1 MTTRRWALLAILGV
15 ALLLL
20 AGRLLA
26 GVYVDYRWFAALG
39 AASLWRTKTLLTG
52 ALDLASGGA
61 AALFIFAN
69 LYAVRHSV
77 VSIVLPRR
85 VGNVEIGQEVP
96 GSYLVGAA
104 AAIAIVAGTLLTLP
118 DRSWMSLALSRHGIP
133 FGETDPYFE
142 ADLGFFVYWL
152 PLENAL
158 HLWALI
164 TLLVAAALVIF
175 LYALTPSMR
184 WQRGSLYVSN
194 WVRRHLVVLGSI
206 LLLVLAWGD
215 RLGAY
220 RVMVHG
226 SGPSGAFTFSD
237 HHAAIPVS
245 VWLSILTVGI
255 AFVVLIFGW
264 NGQLRVAFVSLTILL
279 VLSLALRQLG
289 PVVARRASVMQSAE
303 AREAPYRQLRADYSR
318 RAYGVDRIV
327 DRGRGGTPGE
337 GLGFAG
343 PSDALGAV
351 AVWDATALERAV
363 GASRSSPGVTRG
375 VGWAP
380 SLPALEGVVLTEHP
394 RVDAGSGELD
404 ERHSSWLV
412 TRMLAAAADD
422 QGLPIFVPRAPGGT
436 DTQPDTLPTVLIY
449 DSVPGYT
456 VVTDPR
462 DQVAA
467 PSLSSGFSRL
477 AHAWGLQNFRLLS
490 SDLARTR
497 VVSRRGVRERV
508 GELAPYFVQGTNV
521 RPVVAAD
528 SLYWI
533 VDLYAASEYYPLSE
547 HYLLGRQ
554 DYSYLHY
561 AAIAA
566 VNAHTGVVTI
576 LPEGVPGPVL
586 SSWMRL
592 FPSMFAGSATLP
604 AQLLAAIP
612 PATDGARAQAEML
625 ARFGGRG
632 QAQPMGRLPWN
643 DGADSVLRHGEEPLY
658 QLPRGTL
665 VWSQVVLDSTDR
677 ITGLVLRTAG
687 QYGVTEWLAYDGG
700 NSWNT
705 LLEQLHQVI
714 DSSLTLPANTR
725 IVRGPVRAIPIGNSI
740 ALMQPAYRWKS
751 DGAPTLA
758 RVAVARD
765 SITVAGATLAS
776 ALGVTGQQP
785 GGAGGAGGAPAGSGD
800 FRTRV
805 RRLYEAMREALRR
818 GDWEAF
824 GRAYDALGRIITS
837 GTP

>member
-1 MTTRRWALLAILGV
+1 MSARRWALLAVVVV

-20 AGRLLA
+20 AGRVLA
-26 GVYVDYRWFAALG
+26 GVYVDYRWYSALG
-39 AASLWRTKTLLTG
+39 AASLWRTRALLSG
-52 ALDLASGGA
+52 MLDIASGGA

-85 VGNVEIGQEVP
+85 VGNVEIGQEIP

-104 AAIAIVAGTLLTLP
+104 AAIALIAGALLTLP
-118 DRSWMSLALSRHGIP
+118 DRSWMSLALSRHGVP

-158 HLWALI
+158 HIWALI
-164 TLLVAAALVIF
+164 TLLVAVALVVF

-206 LLLVLAWGD
+206 LLLILAWGD

-226 SGPSGAFTFSD
+226 SGPSGAFTFAD

-279 VLSLALRQLG
+279 VLSLSLRQLG
-289 PVVARRASVMQSAE
+289 PVVAQRASGIERAE
-303 AREAPYRQLRADYSR
+303 VREAPYRQLRADYSR
-318 RAYGVDRIV
+318 RAYAVDRIV
-327 DRGRGGTPGE
+327 DRGGAVAPEANVGY
-337 GLGFAG
+337 AAA
-343 PSDALGAV
+343 SDAVGAV
-351 AVWDATALERAV
+351 AVWDAAALERAL
-363 GASRSSPGVTRG
+363 GEIQSSPGVTRG
-375 VGWAP
+375 AGWAP

-394 RVDAGSGELD
+394 RIDAGSGELD
-404 ERHSSWLV
+404 EGRSSWLV
-412 TRMLAAAADD
+412 TRVLAAAADD
-422 QGLPIFVPRAPGGT
+422 QGLPIMVPRTPGGI
-436 DTQPDTLPTVLIY
+436 DTSPDTLPTVLIY

-456 VVTDPR
+456 VVTDPNG
-462 DQVAA
+462 QVAA

-490 SDLARTR
+490 SDLAPTR

-508 GELAPYFVQGTNV
+508 GELAPFFVQGTAV

-533 VDLYAASEYYPLSE
+533 VDLYAASDLYPLSE

-554 DYSYLHY
+554 EYSYLHY
-561 AAIAA
+561 AAVAT
-566 VNAHTGVVTI
+566 VNAHTGVVSI
-576 LPEGVPGPVL
+576 LPEGVPGPIVT
-586 SSWMRL
+586 SWMRL
-592 FPSMFAGSATLP
+592 FPSMFASSTSLP
-604 AQLLAAIP
+604 PQLLAAIP
-612 PATDGARAQAEML
+612 PATDGARAQAEMF

-643 DGADSVLRHGEEPLY
+643 DGADSVLRRGAAPIY

-665 VWSQVVLDSTDR
+665 IWSQVVLDSTDR
-677 ITGLVLRTAG
+677 IAGAVVRTAG
-687 QYGVTEWLAYDGG
+687 QYGVTQWLAYDSGSTRW
-700 NSWNT
+700 NS
-705 LLEQLHQVI
+705 LLERLNQAI

-725 IVRGPVRAIPIGNSI
+725 VVRGMVRAIPIGGSI
-740 ALMQPAYRWKS
+740 ALVQPAYRWRN
-751 DGAPTLA
+751 DGPPTLA

-765 SITVAGATLAS
+765 SVTVAGATLAS
-776 ALGVTGQQP
+776 ALGVAVQE
-785 GGAGGAGGAPAGSGD
+785 PAGTGVGPAGTGD

-824 GRAYDALGRIITS
+824 GRAYDALGRITAPG

>member
-1 MTTRRWALLAILGV
+1 MTARRWALLAVLAV

-20 AGRLLA
+20 AGRILA
-26 GVYVDYRWFAALG
+26 GVYVDYRWYEALG
-39 AASLWRTKTLLTG
+39 AASLWNTKTFLT
-52 ALDLASGGA
+52 AVLDLASGGA
-61 AALFIFAN
+61 AAFFIFAN

-104 AAIAIVAGTLLTLP
+104 AAIAIVAGSLLTLP
-118 DRSWMSLALSRHGIP
+118 NRSWMSLALTRHGVP

-206 LLLVLAWGD
+206 LLLIIAWGN

-220 RVMVHG
+220 RVLIHG

-279 VLSLALRQLG
+279 VLSLALRQIG
-289 PVVARRASVMQSAE
+289 PVVARRASGIQNADV
-303 AREAPYRQLRADYSR
+303 REAPYRQLRADYSR

-327 DRGRGGTPGE
+327 DRARGAPPADSM
-337 GLGFAG
+337 GFAAMG
-343 PSDALGAV
+343 DAIGSV
-351 AVWDATALERAV
+351 AVWDAAALERAV
-363 GASRSSPGVTRG
+363 GESQTSPGVTRG

-380 SLPALEGVVLTEHP
+380 SYPALEGVVLTEHP
-394 RVDAGSGELD
+394 RVDAASGQLD
-404 ERHSSWLV
+404 QRHSTWLA
-412 TRMLAAAADD
+412 TRVLAAAADD
-422 QGLPIFVPRAPGGT
+422 QGLPIALPRIPGGNGARS
-436 DTQPDTLPTVLIY
+436 DTLPTVLIY

-462 DQVAA
+462 AQVAA
-467 PSLSSGFSRL
+467 PSLESGFSRL

-508 GELAPYFVQGTNV
+508 EELAPFFVQGTSV

-547 HYLLGRQ
+547 HYMLGNR
-554 DYSYLHY
+554 DFSYLHH
-561 AAIAA
+561 AAVAT
-566 VNAHTGVVTI
+566 VNAHTGVVSI
-576 LPEGVPGPVL
+576 LPEGVPGPIV

-592 FPSMFAGSATLP
+592 FPSIFASSTALP
-604 AQLLAAIP
+604 AQLLAALP

-625 ARFGGRG
+625 ARFGSRG
-632 QAQPMGRLPWN
+632 QTQPMGRLPWN
-643 DGADSVLRHGEEPLY
+643 DGADSVLRRGAEPLY

-665 VWSQVVLDSTDR
+665 VWSQPILDSTDR
-677 ITGLVLRTAG
+677 IAGLVLRTAG
-687 QYGVTEWLAYDGG
+687 QYGVTEWLAADSGAMQ
-700 NSWNT
+700 WNT
-705 LLEQLHQVI
+705 LLEGLHRVI
-714 DSSLTLPANTR
+714 DSSVTLPANTR
-725 IVRGPVRAIPIGNSI
+725 MVRGPVRAIPIGKSV
-740 ALMQPAYRWKS
+740 ALVQPAYRWKS
-751 DGAPTLA
+751 DGAPSLA
-758 RVAVARD
+758 RVAVARGGT
-765 SITVAGATLAS
+765 TVAGATLAS
-776 ALGVTGQQP
+776 ALGVTEQQP
-785 GGAGGAGGAPAGSGD
+785 AGPTGGPAGSGD

-805 RRLYEAMREALRR
+805 RRLYEQMREALRR

-824 GRAYDALGRIITS
+824 GRAYDALGELIAS
-837 GTP
+837 GAQ

>member
-1 MTTRRWALLAILGV
+1 VTARRWALLAVVAV

-20 AGRLLA
+20 IGRVLA
-26 GVYVDYRWFAALG
+26 GVYVDYRWYAALG
-39 AASLWRTKTLLTG
+39 GASLWRTKAVLSGLLD
-52 ALDLASGGA
+52 AASGGA

-104 AAIAIVAGTLLTLP
+104 AVIALIVGALLTLP
-118 DRSWMSLALSRHGIP
+118 DRSWMSLALSRHGLP

-158 HLWALI
+158 HIWALI
-164 TLLVAAALVIF
+164 TLLVSVALVVF

-206 LLLVLAWGD
+206 MLLILAWGD

-226 SGPSGAFTFSD
+226 SGVSGAFTFSD

-255 AFVVLIFGW
+255 AFVVLFFGW
-264 NGQLRVAFVSLTILL
+264 NGQLRVAFVALTVLL

-289 PVVARRASVMQSAE
+289 PVVARRAAGVQSADL
-303 AREAPYRQLRADYSR
+303 REAPYRQLRADYSR
-318 RAYGVDRIV
+318 RAYAVDRIV
-327 DRGRGGTPGE
+327 DGGKLAASSTS
-337 GLGFAG
+337 AG
-343 PSDALGAV
+343 YATPSDAIGAV
-351 AVWDATALERAV
+351 AVWDAGALERVV
-363 GASRSSPGVTRG
+363 GATQLSHGVTRG
-375 VGWAP
+375 VGWSP
-380 SLPALEGVVLTEHP
+380 SLPALEAVVLTERP
-394 RVDAGSGELD
+394 RVDVGSEAAVEGE
-404 ERHSSWLV
+404 SNWLV
-412 TRMLAAAADD
+412 TRVLAAAADD
-422 QGLPIFVPRAPGGT
+422 QGHPIAVARTPGGS
-436 DTQPDTLPTVLIY
+436 DALPDTLPTVLIY

-456 VVTDPR
+456 VVTDPSA
-462 DQVAA
+462 QVAA
-467 PSLSSGFSRL
+467 PSLGTGFSRL

-490 SDLARTR
+490 SDLAPTR

-508 GELAPYFVQGTNV
+508 GALVPFFAQGTTV

-533 VDLYAASEYYPLSE
+533 VELYAASDSYPLSE
-547 HYLLGRQ
+547 HYLLGER
-554 DYSYLHY
+554 DYSYLRY
-561 AAIAA
+561 AGVAA
-566 VNAHTGVVTI
+566 VNAHTGVVSV
-576 LPEGVPGPVL
+576 LPEGVPGPIV
-586 SSWMRL
+586 SSWMRI
-592 FPSMFAGSATLP
+592 FPASFANSTALP
-604 AQLLAAIP
+604 PELLAALP
-612 PATDGARAQAEML
+612 PATDGARAQAQML
-625 ARFGGRG
+625 ARYGGRG
-632 QAQPMGRLPWN
+632 QLQPMGRLPWN
-643 DGADSVLRHGEEPLY
+643 DGADSVLRRSVEPIY
-658 QLPRGTL
+658 QLSRGTL
-665 VWSQVVLDSTDR
+665 VWSQAVLDSTDR
-677 ITGLVLRTAG
+677 IAGLVIRTAG
-687 QYGVTEWLAYDGG
+687 PYATTEWLAYDSGTTR
-700 NSWNT
+700 WNT
-705 LLEQLHQVI
+705 LLEHLQQVI

-725 IVRGPVRAIPIGNSI
+725 MVRGPVRAIPIAGAI
-740 ALMQPAYRWKS
+740 ELIQPAYRWKS
-751 DGAPTLA
+751 DAPPALA

-765 SITVAGATLAS
+765 SVAVAGTTLAA
-776 ALGVTGQQP
+776 ALGVAAQQP
-785 GGAGGAGGAPAGSGD
+785 TEAGAGPAGTGD

-824 GRAYDALGRIITS
+824 GRAYDALGQLTAP
-837 GTP
+837 TKP

>member
-1 MTTRRWALLAILGV
+1 VTARRWALLAILAV

-20 AGRLLA
+20 AGRILA
-26 GVYVDYRWFAALG
+26 GVYVDYRWYEALG
-39 AASLWRTKTLLTG
+39 AASLWSTKAFLTALL
-52 ALDLASGGA
+52 DIASGGA
-61 AALFIFAN
+61 AALFVFAN

-118 DRSWMSLALSRHGIP
+118 NRSWMSLALTRHGIP

-142 ADLGFFVYWL
+142 ADLGFFAYWL

-164 TLLVAAALVIF
+164 TLLVAAALVVF

-194 WVRRHLVVLGSI
+194 WVRRHLVVLGAV
-206 LLLVLAWGD
+206 LLLIIAWGD

-220 RVMVHG
+220 RVLIHG
-226 SGPSGAFTFSD
+226 SGASGAFTFSD

-289 PVVARRASVMQSAE
+289 PVVARRASGIQSAD

-327 DRGRGGTPGE
+327 DRAQGAAPGE
-337 GLGFAG
+337 SARYAAPG
-343 PSDALGAV
+343 DAIGAV
-351 AVWDATALERAV
+351 ALWDAPALERAV
-363 GASRSSPGVTRG
+363 GGSQTTPGVTRG
-375 VGWAP
+375 VGWSPA
-380 SLPALEGVVLTEHP
+380 LPALEGVVLTEHP
-394 RVDAGSGELD
+394 RVDAASGELD
-404 ERHSSWLV
+404 ERRSSWLA
-412 TRMLAAAADD
+412 TRVLASAADD
-422 QGLPIFVPRAPGGT
+422 QGLPVVLPRTPGGV

-456 VVTDPR
+456 VVTDPSA
-462 DQVAA
+462 QVAA
-467 PSLSSGFSRL
+467 PSLASGFSRL

-490 SDLARTR
+490 SELAPTR

-508 GELAPYFVQGTNV
+508 GELAPFFVQGTSV

-547 HYLLGRQ
+547 HYLLGKEEF
-554 DYSYLHY
+554 SYLHY
-561 AAIAA
+561 AAVAT
-566 VNAHTGVVTI
+566 VNAHTGVVSI
-576 LPEGVPGPVL
+576 LPEGVPGPIV

-592 FPSMFAGSATLP
+592 FPSLFAGSTTLP

-612 PATDGARAQAEML
+612 PATDGARAQADML
-625 ARFGGRG
+625 ARFGRRG
-632 QAQPMGRLPWN
+632 QSQPMGRLPWN
-643 DGADSVLRHGEEPLY
+643 DGADSVLRRDADPLY

-665 VWSQVVLDSTDR
+665 VWSQPVLDSTER
-677 ITGLVLRTAG
+677 IAGLVLRTAG
-687 QYGVTEWLAYDGG
+687 QYGVTEWLPIDSGG
-700 NSWNT
+700 TRWNT
-705 LLEQLHQVI
+705 LIEQLHQVI
-714 DSSLTLPANTR
+714 DSSLTLPPNTR
-725 IVRGPVRAIPIGNSI
+725 MVRGPVRAIPIGNSV
-740 ALMQPAYRWKS
+740 ALVQPAYRWKS

-758 RVAVARD
+758 RVAVARGGAA
-765 SITVAGATLAS
+765 VAGTTLAS
-776 ALGVTGQQP
+776 ALGVTEQQP
-785 GGAGGAGGAPAGSGD
+785 ADGTGAPATGGD
-800 FRTRV
+800 FRARV
-805 RRLYEAMREALRR
+805 RRLYEQMREALRR

-824 GRAYDALGRIITS
+824 GHAYDALGRLIAS
-837 GTP
+837 GAP

>member
-1 MTTRRWALLAILGV
+1 MTARRWALLAVLAV

-39 AASLWRTKTLLTG
+39 AASLWRTKAFLTG
-52 ALDLASGGA
+52 LLDFASGGA

-104 AAIAIVAGTLLTLP
+104 AAIAIIAGVLLTLP
-118 DRSWMSLALSRHGIP
+118 DRSWMSLALSRHGLP

-142 ADLGFFVYWL
+142 ADLGFFIYWL

-164 TLLVAAALVIF
+164 TLLVAVALVIF

-220 RVMVHG
+220 HVMMHG

-237 HHAAIPVS
+237 HHAAIPVY

-289 PVVARRASVMQSAE
+289 PIVARRASGIPSADV
-303 AREAPYRQLRADYSR
+303 REAPYRQLRADYSR
-318 RAYGVDRIV
+318 RAYAVDRIV
-327 DRGRGGTPGE
+327 AGAPGDSSGASTGYATPG
-337 GLGFAG
+337 
-343 PSDALGAV
+343 DALGAV
-351 AVWDATALERAV
+351 AVWDAAALERAV
-363 GASRSSPGVTRG
+363 GGSQSSPGVTRG
-375 VGWAP
+375 AGWAP
-380 SLPALEGVVLTEHP
+380 SPPALEGVVLTEQP

-404 ERHSSWLV
+404 ERQSRWLATRVLAASADEAGLPVEV
-412 TRMLAAAADD
+412 TRTAD
-422 QGLPIFVPRAPGGT
+422 GAVAH
-436 DTQPDTLPTVLIY
+436 PDTLPTVLVY

-456 VVTDPR
+456 IVTDPSA
-462 DQVAA
+462 QVAA

-490 SDLARTR
+490 SDLAPTR

-508 GELAPYFVQGTNV
+508 GELAPFFVQGTSIS
-521 RPVVAAD
+521 PVVAAD
-528 SLYWI
+528 SLYWV
-533 VDLYAASEYYPLSE
+533 VDLYAASQYYPLSE
-547 HYLLGRQ
+547 HYLVGTEE
-554 DYSYLHY
+554 YSYLHY
-561 AAIAA
+561 AAVAT

-576 LPEGVPGPVL
+576 LPEGDPGPIV
-586 SSWMRL
+586 SSWIRL
-592 FPSMFAGSATLP
+592 FPAMFDGSATLP

-643 DGADSVLRHGEEPLY
+643 DGADSVVRSGGEPLY
-658 QLPRGTL
+658 QLSRGTL
-665 VWSQVVLDSTDR
+665 VWSQAVLDSTDR
-677 ITGLVLRTAG
+677 IAGLVVRTAG
-687 QYGVTEWLAYDGG
+687 QYGATEWLPYQGDGAR
-700 NSWNT
+700 WNT
-705 LLEQLHQVI
+705 LIEELHQVL

-725 IVRGPVRAIPIGNSI
+725 MVRGAVRAIPIGGSI
-740 ALMQPAYRWKS
+740 ALVQPAYRWKN
-751 DGAPTLA
+751 DGPPTLA
-758 RVAVARD
+758 RVAVAHD
-765 SITVAGATLAS
+765 SSTVAGTTLAG
-776 ALGVTGQQP
+776 ALGVAQQQP
-785 GGAGGAGGAPAGSGD
+785 SVGPAVLEGGGD

-824 GRAYDALGRIITS
+824 GRAYDALGRLIAS
-837 GTP
+837 GAP

>member
-1 MTTRRWALLAILGV
+1 VTARRWALLAVLAV

-20 AGRLLA
+20 AGRILA
-26 GVYVDYRWFAALG
+26 GVYVDYRWYEALG
-39 AASLWRTKTLLTG
+39 ASSLWSTQAFLT
-52 ALDLASGGA
+52 ALLDLASGGA
-61 AALFIFAN
+61 AALFVFAN

-206 LLLVLAWGD
+206 LLLIIAWGD

-220 RVMVHG
+220 RVLIHG
-226 SGPSGAFTFSD
+226 SGASGAFTFSD

-289 PVVARRASVMQSAE
+289 PVVARRASGLQNVEM
-303 AREAPYRQLRADYSR
+303 REAPYGQLRADYSR
-318 RAYGVDRIV
+318 RAYAVDRIV
-327 DRGRGGTPGE
+327 DRGRDTADGESVRFAAPG
-337 GLGFAG
+337 
-343 PSDALGAV
+343 DAIGAV
-351 AVWDATALERAV
+351 AVWDAQALERAV
-363 GASRSSPGVTRG
+363 GASQSSPGVTRG
-375 VGWAP
+375 VGLAP
-380 SLPALEGVVLTEHP
+380 TPPALEGVVLSEHP
-394 RVDAGSGELD
+394 RVDAASGKLD
-404 ERHSSWLV
+404 ERRSTWLATHV
-412 TRMLAAAADD
+412 LAAATDD
-422 QGLPIFVPRAPGGT
+422 QGLPIVLPRTPGGS
-436 DTQPDTLPTVLIY
+436 DVEPDTLPTVLIY

-456 VVTDPR
+456 VVTDPSA
-462 DQVAA
+462 QVAA
-467 PSLSSGFSRL
+467 PSLASGFSRF

-490 SDLARTR
+490 SDLAPTR

-508 GELAPYFVQGTNV
+508 EELVPFFVQGTSV

-533 VDLYAASEYYPLSE
+533 VDLSAASEYYPLSE
-547 HYLLGRQ
+547 HYLLGAH

-561 AAIAA
+561 AAVAT
-566 VNAHTGVVTI
+566 VNAHTGVVSI
-576 LPEGVPGPVL
+576 LPEGVPGPIV
-586 SSWMRL
+586 SSWLRL
-592 FPSMFAGSATLP
+592 FPSMFASSATLP

-643 DGADSVLRHGEEPLY
+643 DGADSVLRRGAEPLY
-658 QLPRGTL
+658 QLPRGTR
-665 VWSQVVLDSTDR
+665 VWSQAVLDSTDR
-677 ITGLVLRTAG
+677 IAGLVLRTAG
-687 QYGVTEWLAYDGG
+687 QYGVTEWLPIDSGG
-700 NSWNT
+700 TRWNT

-714 DSSLTLPANTR
+714 DSSLTLPPNTQM
-725 IVRGPVRAIPIGNSI
+725 VRGPVRAVPIGNSVV
-740 ALMQPAYRWKS
+740 LVQPAYRWKN

-765 SITVAGATLAS
+765 GAATAGATLAG
-776 ALGVTGQQP
+776 ALGVTEQEP
-785 GGAGGAGGAPAGSGD
+785 AGAAGAPAGGGD
-800 FRTRV
+800 FRMRV
-805 RRLYEAMREALRR
+805 RRLYEQMREALRR

-824 GRAYDALGRIITS
+824 GRAYDALGRLITS
-837 GTP
+837 GAQ

>member
-1 MTTRRWALLAILGV
+1 MTSRRWALLAVVVV

-20 AGRLLA
+20 AGRVLA
-26 GVYVDYRWFAALG
+26 GVYVDYSWYAALG
-39 AASLWRTKTLLTG
+39 AASLWRTKTFLS
-52 ALDLASGGA
+52 AVLDLASGGA
-61 AALFIFAN
+61 AAIFIFAN

-85 VGNVEIGQEVP
+85 VGDVEIGQEIP

-104 AAIAIVAGTLLTLP
+104 ALIALIAGVLLTLP
-118 DRSWMSLALSRHGIP
+118 DGSWTSLALSRHGVP

-158 HLWALI
+158 HIWALF
-164 TLLVAAALVIF
+164 TLLVAVALVVF

-206 LLLVLAWGD
+206 LLLIIAWGD

-220 RVMVHG
+220 RVMMHG
-226 SGPSGAFTFSD
+226 SGASGAFTFAD

-245 VWLSILTVGI
+245 VWLSIITVGI

-264 NGQLRVAFVSLTILL
+264 NGQLRVAFVSLTVLL

-289 PVVARRASVMQSAE
+289 PVVARRTSGIQSAE

-318 RAYGVDRIV
+318 RAFAVDRMV
-327 DRGRGGTPGE
+327 DRGQAAAPEASVGYAT
-337 GLGFAG
+337 AA
-343 PSDALGAV
+343 DAIGAV
-351 AVWDATALERAV
+351 AVWDAAALERAV
-363 GASRSSPGVTRG
+363 GGSQSSAGVTRG

-404 ERHSSWLV
+404 EGGSSWLV
-412 TRMLAAAADD
+412 TRVLAAAADD
-422 QGLPIFVPRAPGGT
+422 QGFPVVLPRTPGGT
-436 DTQPDTLPTVLIY
+436 DTAPDTLPPVLIY

-456 VVTDPR
+456 VVTDPHG
-462 DQVAA
+462 QVAA
-467 PSLSSGFSRL
+467 PALSSSFSRV

-490 SDLARTR
+490 SDLASAR
-497 VVSRRGVRERV
+497 VVSHRGVRERV
-508 GELAPYFVQGTNV
+508 EKLVPFFAQGTEV

-528 SLYWI
+528 SLYWA
-533 VDLYAASEYYPLSE
+533 VDLYAASDFYPLSE
-547 HYLLGRQ
+547 HFLLGAQ
-554 DYSYLHY
+554 EYSYLRY
-561 AAIAA
+561 AGVAV
-566 VNAHTGVVTI
+566 VNAHTGVVSV
-576 LPEGVPGPVL
+576 LPEGVPGPIVT
-586 SSWMRL
+586 SWMRL
-592 FPSMFAGSATLP
+592 FPSIFASSTSLP
-604 AQLLAAIP
+604 PQLLAAIP
-612 PATDGARAQAEML
+612 PATDGARAQATVF
-625 ARFGGRG
+625 ARYGGRG

-643 DGADSVLRHGEEPLY
+643 DGADSVLRRGSEPLY

-665 VWSQVVLDSTDR
+665 VWSQAVLDSTDR
-677 ITGLVLRTAG
+677 IAGVVVRTAG
-687 QYGVTEWLAYDGG
+687 QYGVTEWLAYDSGTTRW
-700 NSWNT
+700 NS

-725 IVRGPVRAIPIGNSI
+725 LVRGPARAIPIGGSI
-740 ALMQPAYRWKS
+740 ALVQPAYRWRN
-751 DGAPTLA
+751 DAPPALA

-776 ALGVTGQQP
+776 ALGVAAQQP
-785 GGAGGAGGAPAGSGD
+785 AAGGGEPGGTGD

-805 RRLYEAMREALRR
+805 RRLYEAMREALHR
-818 GDWEAF
+818 GDWQAF
-824 GRAYDALGRIITS
+824 GRAYDALGRLIA
-837 GTP
+837 PEVK